1 VHHGG
6 QLSVADS
13 ESGGIPIGVMDGDVL
28 DVKVIG
34 ERPEAETGALA
45 TSSEVTPPPGDHP
58 KPRRPLRLGWPLATL
73 PSLPLAL
80 HLL

>member
-1 VHHGG
+1 M
-6 QLSVADS
+6 DS

-28 DVKVIG
+28 DVEVLG

-45 TSSEVTPPPGDHP
+45 TSSEVTPPPRDHP
-58 KPRRPLRLGWPLATL
+58 KPRPLRLGWPLATM
-73 PSLPLAL
+73 PSLPLVL